1 MGRYTGPKCRLC
13 RREGEKLFLKGA
25 RCFSPAC
32 AIDRRGDPPGMAKRG
47 RKPSLYGQRLRE
59 KQKAKR
65 IYGLRERQFRNYV
78 ERAKRVPGAVTGDQ
92 LMMMLERRLDSVV
105 YRAGFAHSREQAR
118 QLIGHGHFTVNG
130 RSINFPAYSA
140 NPGDEILLKDSA
152 LGKGGVKAI
161 LEAKSKQTIPSWLE
175 RLDSGVRVLQTPQI
189 DQLEQTI
196 QTQLIVEYYSR

>member
-32 AIDRRGDPPGMAKRG
+32 AIDRRGDPPGMARRG

-92 LMMMLERRLDSVV
+92 LMILLERRLDSVV
-105 YRAGFAHSREQAR
+105 FRAGFADSREQAR

-130 RSINFPAYSA
+130 RSISFAAYSA
-140 NPGDEILLKDSA
+140 SPGDEIMLKDSA
-152 LGKGGVKAI
+152 LGKSGVKAI
-161 LEAKSKQTIPSWLE
+161 LEGKSKQTIPGWLE
-175 RLDSGVRVLQTPQI
+175 RLESGVRVLQTPQV